1 MAMGLRS
8 LRIGYV
14 LKQFPTLSETFILNE
29 VLGLEQ
35 QGVPLEIFSLERPL
49 EEPRHGGLKK
59 VHTPVTYLPEDG
71 LPEWPIGEGRYGE
84 GTFQERPFKEWFQ
97 GDRGKRIPELFAFPQ
112 VLTKLTKQV
121 RNVEDFLIFAAQ
133 VKVIPQAIALAAL
146 ARLKGV
152 EHFHAHFG
160 QKATTVAMLASRLT
174 GIPYSFTAHAYD
186 IYDDLIVDQELLKE
200 KVRQARFVVTICD
213 YNRRVL
219 TTLYGQKAAKKI
231 VRIYNG
237 IDIAQFRPDPSVKR
251 QPDLILAVGRLVV
264 KKGFRDL
271 VRACRFLQD
280 KKISFRC
287 LIVGEGEERESLTQ
301 QISALGLKDR
311 VTLLGAQAQEEVLKL
326 MREAAVLV
334 LPCVV
339 SPTGNQDGLPSVLIE
354 ALAVELPAISTTLSG
369 IPEIIEHGRTGLLV
383 PPGDSMSLAS
393 TIEQVF
399 GNPGLRERLAR
410 AGLRKVRAQFDI
422 RKTAMALRSHLVRSM
437 PISNR
442 SRARNR
448 KDPDVSH

>member
-1 MAMGLRS
+1 MGLRS

-14 LKQFPTLSETFILNE
+14 LKRFPTLSQTFILNE

-71 LPEWPIGEGRYGE
+71 LSEWPIGEGRYGE

-97 GDRGKRIPELFAFPQ
+97 GDRRKRIPELFAFPH

-121 RNVEDFLIFAAQ
+121 RKVEEFLVFAAQ
-133 VKVIPQAIALAAL
+133 VKAIPQAMALAAL
-146 ARLKGV
+146 AKLKGV

-160 QKATTVAMLASRLT
+160 QEATTVAMLASRLT

-186 IYDDLIVDQELLKE
+186 IYDDLRVDQELLKE
-200 KVRQARFVVTICD
+200 KVRQARFVVTVCD
-213 YNRRVL
+213 HNRRVL
-219 TTLYGQKAAKKI
+219 TTLCGQKVARKI
-231 VRIYNG
+231 IRIYNG
-237 IDIAQFRPDPSVKR
+237 IDIAQFRPDPSVAR
-251 QPDLILAVGRLVV
+251 QPGLILAVGRLVV

-280 KKISFRC
+280 NETSFKC
-287 LIVGEGEERESLTQ
+287 LIVGEGEERDRLNQ
-301 QISALGLKDR
+301 QIAALGLQDR
-311 VTLLGAQAQEEVLKL
+311 VTLLGPQTQEHVLKL

-339 SPTGNQDGLPSVLIE
+339 SPSGNQDGLPSVLIE
-354 ALAVELPAISTTLSG
+354 ALAVGLPAISTTLSG
-369 IPEIIEHGRTGLLV
+369 VPEIIEHGRTGLLIA
-383 PPGDSMSLAS
+383 PGDSMSLAS
-393 TIEQVF
+393 AIEQVF
-399 GNPGLRERLAR
+399 GNPALRERLAR
-410 AGLRKVRAQFDI
+410 AGLRKVKGQFDI
-422 RKTAMALRSHLVRSM
+422 RNTVTALWSHLSRSM
-437 PISNR
+437 GISNR
-442 SRARNR
+442 ARA
-448 KDPDVSH
+448 

>member
-1 MAMGLRS
+1 MGLRS

-14 LKQFPTLSETFILNE
+14 LNRFPTLSETFILNE

-59 VHTPVTYLPEDG
+59 VRTPVTYLPEDG

-97 GDRGKRIPELFAFPQ
+97 GDRRKRIPELFAFPH

-121 RNVEDFLIFAAQ
+121 RKVEDFLIFAAQ
-133 VKVIPQAIALAAL
+133 VKAIPQAMALAAL
-146 ARLKGV
+146 AKLKGV

-160 QKATTVAMLASRLT
+160 QEATTVAMLASRLT
-174 GIPYSFTAHAYD
+174 DIPYSFTAHAYD
-186 IYDDLIVDQELLKE
+186 IYDDLRVDQELLKE
-200 KVRQARFVVTICD
+200 KVRQARFVVTVCD
-213 YNRRVL
+213 HNRRVL
-219 TTLYGQKAAKKI
+219 TTLCGQKVARKI
-231 VRIYNG
+231 IRIYNG
-237 IDIAQFRPDPSVKR
+237 IDIAQFRPDPSVAR
-251 QPDLILAVGRLVV
+251 QPGLILAVGRLVV

-280 KKISFRC
+280 NGTSFKC
-287 LIVGEGEERESLTQ
+287 LIVGEGEERDCLNQ

-311 VTLLGAQAQEEVLKL
+311 VTLLGPQTQEHVLKL
-326 MREAAVLV
+326 MREATVLV

-339 SPTGNQDGLPSVLIE
+339 SPSGNQDGLPSVLIE
-354 ALAVELPAISTTLSG
+354 ALAVGLPAISTTLSG
-369 IPEIIEHGRTGLLV
+369 VPEIIEHGRTGLLIV
-383 PPGDSMSLAS
+383 PGDSMSLAS
-393 TIEQVF
+393 AIEQVF

-410 AGLRKVRAQFDI
+410 AGLRKVRAQFDV
-422 RKTAMALRSHLVRSM
+422 RKTAMALRSHLARSM
-437 PISNR
+437 PSLNR
-442 SRARNR
+442 SRAWNR